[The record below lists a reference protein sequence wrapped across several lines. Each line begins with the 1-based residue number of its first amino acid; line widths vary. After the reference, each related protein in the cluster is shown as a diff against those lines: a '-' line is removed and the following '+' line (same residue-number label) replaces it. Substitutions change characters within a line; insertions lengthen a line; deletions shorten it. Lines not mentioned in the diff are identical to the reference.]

1 MATDQGGL
9 IINTRAGGHIRHQK
23 AERTFALSATD
34 FSVTRQLTYELSNV
48 AQDELQ
54 GIGWTADTEH
64 FLKNLMYSVSRE
76 LEEPKQ
82 VQLTIRE
89 IDNHTAAE
97 LNAKRRA
104 AEQSDPEA
112 PIIRTIPDIVNIW
125 LTALRI
131 VWRHLGPLEGR
142 YRTGYDEHEIESA
155 LAAVEVM
162 AH

>member
-1 MATDQGGL
+1 MR
-9 IINTRAGGHIRHQK
+9 NQK
-23 AERTFALSATD
+23 AERTFTLSATD
-34 FSVTRQLTYELSNV
+34 FSVARQLTHELSNI
-48 AQDELQ
+48 AQVELQ
-54 GIGWTADTEH
+54 GIGWTADTKQ

-97 LNAKRRA
+97 LDAKRRSA
-104 AEQSDPEA
+104 KQSDPEA
-112 PIIRTIPDIVNIW
+112 PIHRTIPESIVKIW

-131 VWRHLGPLEGR
+131 VWQHLGPLEGR
-142 YRTGYDEHEIESA
+142 YRTGYDEHEIEHA
-155 LAAVEVM
+155 LAAMEVM

>member
-1 MATDQGGL
+1 MR
-9 IINTRAGGHIRHQK
+9 NQK
-23 AERTFALSATD
+23 AVRTFPLSATD
-34 FSVTRQLTYELSNV
+34 FSVARQLTYELSNV

-54 GIGWTADTEH
+54 DIGWTADTKQ

-97 LNAKRRA
+97 LNAKRRS

-112 PIIRTIPDIVNIW
+112 PIIRTIPESIVNIW
-125 LTALRI
+125 LTSLRI
-131 VWRHLGPLEGR
+131 AWQHLGPLEGR
-142 YRTGYDEHEIESA
+142 YRTGYDEDEIENA